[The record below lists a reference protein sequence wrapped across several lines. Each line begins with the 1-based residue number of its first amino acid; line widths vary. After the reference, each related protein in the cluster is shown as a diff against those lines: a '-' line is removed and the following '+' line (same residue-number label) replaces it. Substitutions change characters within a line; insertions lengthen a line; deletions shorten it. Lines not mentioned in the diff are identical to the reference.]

1 MVKRI
6 VQGLSLVAICLVTA
20 IGNAAPQETGSRVV
34 HQAWSWWN
42 TSPRPRDQY
51 PSLIDPSAKA
61 ATNAVVEKTASPS
74 IKKEKLLGRV
84 LTWWSTDPRSAVEPI
99 PAEEET
105 PPPATNTVVEVQQP
119 TTETNAVAAHAEQSP
134 ATNSKLAAIGPSGS
148 NGIARLE
155 EKLSQSLA
163 DLSTARKRIADE
175 KLPMS
180 QELSRL
186 EREQLA
192 ARKVYDELKRQADSQ
207 NLDIGN
213 RRAKVK
219 EKEQA
224 QQYLSSLLTEYV
236 RQFETNL
243 HIAELHQHDEI
254 LKRARLAAENNA
266 LTPSEVFDAQL
277 ALIQGSVGRLEDLVG
292 GAKFTGQAISPDGIL
307 REGTFLHFGPA
318 VCFRSDDG
326 KWSGEVEQK
335 LGSME
340 PAILSYNTP
349 EDSEAA
355 GSLVSTSRG
364 SLPFDAS
371 LGNAH
376 KIAETKETVREHILK
391 GGPVMAPILGL
402 AALIALIALVKWI
415 QFSLVRTPT
424 EKQLLQLWP
433 AVAAKDQE
441 QAIRIATTLR
451 GPAGEMLR
459 AGTAHLKGT
468 RELIEESMYEI
479 VIDTRHKLNSALA
492 FIAVGAA
499 CAPLLGLLGTVT
511 GIITT
516 FKMITVFGS
525 GDIKMLSSGIS
536 EALITT
542 EYGLYVAIPA
552 ILAHSFLTRRV
563 KTLMDRM
570 ERIAMSFVNEMLDAE
585 NKGEG

>member
-74 IKKEKLLGRV
+74 TKKEKLLGHV

-243 HIAELHQHDEI
+243 HIAELHKHDEI

-292 GAKFTGQAISPDGIL
+292 GAKFTGQAISSDGIL

>member
-74 IKKEKLLGRV
+74 TKKEKLLGRV